1 MIGVGRNGWGSI
13 AVAAQV
19 CQQSSAVQKRCARG
33 KSILIQDRMGKLYV
47 FFYRLLHKL
56 GILLPSRLGDNVP
69 YELLDSGVDVF
80 LASARHGRIFALL
93 VLRCC
98 RQMCTVI

>member
-1 MIGVGRNGWGSI
+1 
-13 AVAAQV
+13 
-19 CQQSSAVQKRCARG
+19 
-33 KSILIQDRMGKLYV
+33 MGKLYV
-47 FFYRLLHKL
+47 FFYRLLHKF
-56 GILLPSRLGDNVP
+56 GVLLPSRLGDNVP